1 MTDTPA
7 IVGVLTP
14 EGLGYALTTI
24 LERLRIKSKCA
35 PRCALVE
42 PIIRPGQSSLA
53 WVNNLSCPVL
63 TDPTLPYA
71 LKRSTPSA

>member
-24 LERLRIKSKCA
+24 LERLRIKNKCA
-35 PRCALVE
+35 LDM
-42 PIIRPGQSSLA
+42 
-53 WVNNLSCPVL
+53 LS
-63 TDPTLPYA
+63 
-71 LKRSTPSA
+71 